1 MNVDAPAFPF
11 SAISLKWPNGCF
23 TVLADLKE
31 DVAKRR
37 LALQLCHLLLLVLE
51 GAASEGEAA
60 SEWEAASEEE
70 EIRLGELVRSGH
82 AAVDEGADDFNLA
95 VAVLKGASEQGK
107 LFKDRGGTEA
117 VEGVL
122 RSLDE
127 RLAALLAA
135 PGCRRRRHAT
145 TTTAAASAGTPAAE

>member
-51 GAASEGEAA
+51 
-60 SEWEAASEEE
+60 E
-70 EIRLGELVRSGH
+70 EIRQGDLVRSGH

-117 VEGVL
+117 VEGGVAYH
-122 RSLDE
+122 
-127 RLAALLAA
+127 RLTLPTKA
-135 PGCRRRRHAT
+135 
-145 TTTAAASAGTPAAE
+145 